1 MGSPCACL
9 VGQCSAQRDNT
20 KINANITPQK
30 THTHT
35 HDSRGDTFMVSLF
48 PFYSLIICFA
58 SATTTRRALLVSEYL
73 LSNLIVIRK
82 NSSFKK
88 KYTNNQTKKATKS
101 KIKKEIYQLLTESGV
116 NISYMMC
123 EYVSIY
129 ICMHLFFNDN
139 VAHLLNTCTLHR
151 GLYAYA

>member
-1 MGSPCACL
+1 MLILPPKK
-9 VGQCSAQRDNT
+9 N
-20 KINANITPQK
+20 
-30 THTHT
+30 THTEP
-35 HDSRGDTFMVSLF
+35 RGDTFMVSLF

-58 SATTTRRALLVSEYL
+58 STTTTRRALLVSEYL

-88 KYTNNQTKKATKS
+88 KYTNNQTIKQKKQSKS
-101 KIKKEIYQLLTESGV
+101 KIKEEIYQLLTESGV

-129 ICMHLFFNDN
+129 IHIYIYVCMHLFFNDN
-139 VAHLLNTCTLHR
+139 VAHLLNTCTLYR